1 MGVIAKSAVKMRRRT
16 MSIGM
21 PIVVYMS
28 RLVTVMKTRYV
39 VGKYSHQLPG
49 SVSRKSMD

>member
-1 MGVIAKSAVKMRRRT
+1 MGVIANSDVKMRRRT

-28 RLVTVMKTRYV
+28 RLATVMKTRYV
-39 VGKYSHQLPG
+39 VGKYSHQLLG
-49 SVSRKSMD
+49 LVSRKSMD